1 VSEPYNFQAK
11 MLDICKCLAVISQ
24 RFWVIQAGIKPA
36 GKVSLRGLNRIF
48 APWDSIQP
56 VWDLSIILWEDLQ
69 ARSRLDG
76 IVFVQNRI
84 CPVQGE
90 DSSAFLLAGSDI
102 GDDGN
107 RDDGN
112 RAGSHTLPTLIWI
125 VLVFAIVPHLI

>member
-1 VSEPYNFQAK
+1 
-11 MLDICKCLAVISQ
+11 
-24 RFWVIQAGIKPA
+24 
-36 GKVSLRGLNRIF
+36 
-48 APWDSIQP
+48 